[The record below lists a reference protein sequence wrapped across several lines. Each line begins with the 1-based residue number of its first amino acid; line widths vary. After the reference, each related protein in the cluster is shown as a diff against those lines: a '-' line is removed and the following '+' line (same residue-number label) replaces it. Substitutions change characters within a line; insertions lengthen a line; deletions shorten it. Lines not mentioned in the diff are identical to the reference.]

1 MTAFTGRTC
10 SSAGN
15 GRITGLMETIMTE
28 HTDTI
33 DAGRLQRIKRIA
45 GLISR
50 EFDMPHQKALDA
62 IAKVRGHSHWGSL
75 AASIGI
81 ESESVCPELAEKID
95 ERQTA
100 WDAGHA
106 ARPLFDR
113 PSDYGLDGI
122 SDVLARIEAGS
133 SLIIAGGTASL
144 KDDLLFRMLLATRKK
159 AHIGILNLGDAYQI
173 PYDRPN
179 WDVATPKGCPTRE
192 EGERIQFEALHRYAD
207 KEKDIVFVE
216 EYDSRTAM
224 DAIIGKQRTIATVHT
239 PTAED
244 AFGRIIELATNG
256 WSEEDRRLRVERFR
270 ERLAARFCIVGMG
283 PGLPGTERGVVSTIL
298 PS

>member
-28 HTDTI
+28 QTHTV

-45 GLISR
+45 GMISR

-62 IAKVRGHSHWGSL
+62 IAKVRGHSHWGSF
-75 AASIGI
+75 AASVGI
-81 ESESVCPELAEKID
+81 EPESVAPELLGTIGD
-95 ERQTA
+95 QQTA
-100 WDAGHA
+100 WDADRA
-106 ARPLFDR
+106 PRPIFDR

-122 SDVLARIEAGS
+122 SDVLARIETGS
-133 SLIIAGGTASL
+133 SLIIAGGTASM
-144 KDDLLFRMLLATRKK
+144 KDDLLFRMLLSTRKK

-192 EGERIQFEALHRYAD
+192 EGERIQLEALHRYAI
-207 KEKDIVFVE
+207 KEKEIVFIE

-224 DAIIGKQRTIATVHT
+224 DAIVGKQRTIATVHT

-270 ERLAARFCIVGMG
+270 ERLSSRFCVVGMG
-283 PGLPGTERGVVSTIL
+283 PGHPGTERGVVSTIL